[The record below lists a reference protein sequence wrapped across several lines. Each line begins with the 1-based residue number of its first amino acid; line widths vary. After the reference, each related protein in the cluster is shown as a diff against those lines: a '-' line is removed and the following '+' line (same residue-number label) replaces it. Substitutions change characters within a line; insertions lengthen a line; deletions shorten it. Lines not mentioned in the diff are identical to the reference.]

1 MERDQGAAPRNEPR
15 GSLGGAPFARK
26 LVTAAPGERVADV
39 ARKMQ
44 DHNVGTVIIVKDRR
58 PAGIVTDRDLALA
71 LGAQGISPQA
81 PVDKVMTVNV
91 QTIGDDAGVYTAT
104 RCMRDLEVRRLPVV
118 DEHGHLVTIVSL
130 DDLMRFLSHEL
141 YNLGE
146 SIKHEME
153 VH

>member
-1 MERDQGAAPRNEPR
+1 
-15 GSLGGAPFARK
+15 
-26 LVTAAPGERVADV
+26 
-39 ARKMQ
+39 MQ